1 MALTS
6 VALAPFLFA
15 SSGQDAQQSSGQNA
29 QQSAG
34 QNAQQSS
41 GQITIQEPAEFNA
54 YQSATAQTQPAA
66 RASALEQFLT
76 HYPQSVAKKAV
87 LNELIQTYSKLNEQ
101 EKMLSAANRLL
112 EVDPS
117 SMDAVF
123 WSVYAKKAQCQKS
136 IDQASG
142 ESKDP
147 KTCDEAA
154 ALAQK
159 GLTLA
164 KGAGVSDEDWK
175 KMTDTAYPIFHS
187 AIALDYAVV
196 KKDYAG
202 AIKEYTVELQLYP
215 ANQTTSGNAL
225 VDTLNLAEAYAKP
238 GPSRDE
244 VKACWFYARAWNY
257 APAAFKP
264 QIETKL
270 DYWYKRYHGTM
281 DPPAQ
286 ITSQI
291 DAIKA
296 QAQSTLFPPDT
307 FSIAPAPTPQE
318 LAHHALTSSDPK
330 TLSLED
336 KEYILANGT
345 QQDAQQLWSLLEN
358 QITPVPGIVISDPA
372 TVLKVSVTTAASPK
386 PKDYTVKLNTP
397 APCSS
402 VPAPPSSVK
411 AAQDYLQ
418 ANGASADVAAI
429 ENLDRARKVLIEP
442 AVTAINMAVT
452 QDAKDSKIADFA
464 VNLKEPLACKSAPE
478 PGFEMKTLPAEE
490 LDGTYSTYTIVQATA
505 EAAARAQI
513 VLNEG
518 FVQTEK
524 KAPAK
529 PARKTTRKR

>member
-1 MALTS
+1 MALAS
-6 VALAPFLFA
+6 VALAVPSLH
-15 SSGQDAQQSSGQNA
+15 AQQNS
-29 QQSAG
+29 G

-41 GQITIQEPAEFNA
+41 GLSSQPSSGQITIQDPAEYNA

-66 RASALEQFLT
+66 RASALEDFLT

-87 LNELIQTYSKLNEQ
+87 LNELVQIYRQLNDQ
-101 EKMLSAANRLL
+101 AKMLSAADRLL
-112 EVDPS
+112 QVDPS

-123 WSVYAKKAQCQKS
+123 WSVYAKRNECEKN
-136 IDQASG
+136 IDPASG

-147 KTCDEAA
+147 KICDDAA

-159 GLTLA
+159 GLTLE
-164 KGAGVSDEDWK
+164 KSAGVSDENWK

-187 AIALDYAVV
+187 AIALDDAVV

-202 AIKEYTVELQLYP
+202 AIKEYTAELMLYP

-244 VKACWFYARAWNY
+244 VKATWFYARAWDY

-264 QIETKL
+264 QILTKL

-296 QAQSTLFPPDT
+296 QAQSSLFPPAT
-307 FSIAPAPTPQE
+307 FSIAAAPTPAE
-318 LAHHALTSSDPK
+318 LAHHALASSDPK

-336 KEYILANGT
+336 KEYILANGS
-345 QQDAQQLWSLLEN
+345 QSDAQQLWSLLEN
-358 QITPVPGIVISDPA
+358 QMTPVPGIVISDPA

-386 PKDYTVKLNTP
+386 PKDYTVKLNNP
-397 APCSS
+397 APCGS
-402 VPAPPSSVK
+402 VPAPPSSELKVSE
-411 AAQDYLQ
+411 ARDYLN
-418 ANGASADVAAI
+418 ANGASADVAGI
-429 ENLDRARKVLIEP
+429 ENLDRARKVAIEP
-442 AVTAINMAVT
+442 AVTVINMAVT
-452 QDAKDSKIADFA
+452 QDAKDSKTADFA
-464 VNLKEPLACKSAPE
+464 VNLKDPLDCKSAPD
-478 PGFEMKTLPAEE
+478 PGFEMKTLPGEE
-490 LDGTYSTYTIVQATA
+490 LDGTYSTYTIVPATSN
-505 EAAARAQI
+505 EAARAQI
-513 VLNEG
+513 VLNDG
-518 FVQTEK
+518 FVQSEK
-524 KAPAK
+524 KAANK
-529 PARKTTRKR
+529 PERKTTSMR

>member
-1 MALTS
+1 MNNFVVACAMALAS
-6 VALAPFLFA
+6 VAFAPA
-15 SSGQDAQQSSGQNA
+15 PYAQQGSGQQSSNQP
-29 QQSAG
+29 
-34 QNAQQSS
+34 SS
-41 GQITIQEPAEFNA
+41 GQITIQDPAEYNA
-54 YQSATAQTQPAA
+54 YQSATSQTQPAP
-66 RASALEQFLT
+66 RAAALEDFLT
-76 HYPQSVAKKAV
+76 RYPQSTAKKAV
-87 LNELIQTYSKLNEQ
+87 LSELIQTYGKLNDQ
-101 EKMLSAANRLL
+101 AKMLSAADRLL
-112 EVDPS
+112 QADPS

-123 WSVYAKKAQCQKS
+123 WSVYVKKAQCQKS
-136 IDQASG
+136 IDQATG
-142 ESKDP
+142 ESKDT
-147 KTCDEAA
+147 KTCDDAA

-187 AIALDYAVV
+187 AIALDDAVV

-202 AIKEYTVELQLYP
+202 AINEYTAELKLYP

-244 VKACWFYARAWNY
+244 VKAVWFYARAWNY
-257 APAAFKP
+257 APAAFKA

-291 DAIKA
+291 EAIKA
-296 QAQSTLFPPDT
+296 QAQSALFPPET
-307 FSIAPAPTPQE
+307 FSIAAAPTPEE

-330 TLSLED
+330 SLSLED
-336 KEYILANGT
+336 KEYILANGN
-345 QQDAQQLWSLLEN
+345 QADAQQLWSLLQN
-358 QITPVPGIVISDPA
+358 QMTPVPGIVISDPA
-372 TVLKVSVTTAASPK
+372 TVLKVSVTTAASAK

-402 VPAPPSSVK
+402 VPAPPTSVGQ
-411 AAQDYLQ
+411 ARDYLN
-418 ANGASADVAAI
+418 ANSASSDVAAI
-429 ENLDRARKVLIEP
+429 ENLDRARKIVIEP

-452 QDAKDSKIADFA
+452 QDARDSKTADFA
-464 VNLKEPLACKSAPE
+464 VNLKEPLACKSAPD

-490 LDGTYSTYTIVQATA
+490 LDGTYSTYTIVPATA

-518 FVQTEK
+518 FGQSEK
-524 KAPAK
+524 KAATNKPAK
-529 PARKTTRKR
+529 KTTGER